1 MSKGDGLRTLS
12 SDQPL
17 LAKSLHGVTIR
28 IMTPPEVVLDR
39 CVRTLLRH
47 KDYVGKLVVEQ
58 VESASFRSFLSLI
71 QETMNEALRLEG
83 INASGGVEHPP
94 FHFDYLE
101 VTRGIRNAHAF
112 QYGGFSFIA
121 VTLPLVELL
130 WNISERLSR
139 SSVVLQLLRLD
150 SEESDVDALHG
161 LLFRLQ
167 LVFLVSHEYTH
178 HVHRHCVETGEYGI
192 GVWTE
197 FLQDAMGGN
206 LNCQAQEIDA
216 DGYAAYLVLAHLLG
230 GEGRQIALS
239 QMNRVEITGDDADA
253 LLLTSFFLAVMA
265 FFCALWDERIDMASV
280 YQSRHPPPPVRIK
293 YVIQIVEMWCGQ
305 NATTPLTS
313 AQLQSVFHAA
323 AETIGRTAKQAWDIH
338 MAFLRSADGAQYDQQ
353 LFAEFEGQRQS
364 GPSNAA

>member
-1 MSKGDGLRTLS
+1 
-12 SDQPL
+12 
-17 LAKSLHGVTIR
+17 
-28 IMTPPEVVLDR
+28 
-39 CVRTLLRH
+39 
-47 KDYVGKLVVEQ
+47 
-58 VESASFRSFLSLI
+58 
-71 QETMNEALRLEG
+71 MNEALRLEG

-130 WNISERLSR
+130 WSISERLSR
-139 SSVVLQLLRLD
+139 SSLVLQLLRLNP
-150 SEESDVDALHG
+150 EEFDVDALHG

-178 HVHRHCVETGEYGI
+178 HVHRHCVETRECGI

-230 GEGRQIALS
+230 GEGRQITLS
-239 QMNRVEITGDDADA
+239 QMNRADIPDADA
-253 LLLTSFFLAVMA
+253 DELLLTCFFLAVMA
-265 FFCALWDERIDMASV
+265 FFCALWDERINMASV
-280 YQSRHPPPPVRIK
+280 YQLTHPPPPVRIK
-293 YVIQIVEMWCGQ
+293 YAIQVVEMWCGQ
-305 NATTPLTS
+305 NGSAPLSS
-313 AQLQSVFHAA
+313 AKFQSLFHAA
-323 AETIGRTAKQAWDIH
+323 AEAIGGTGKQAWDLH
-338 MAFLRSADGAQYDQQ
+338 MSFLRSADGAQYDRQ
-353 LFAEFEGQRQS
+353 LFEEFEVHRQRGTSS
-364 GPSNAA
+364 GRSQNIPAPSGLRFHSPFLR